1 MCYLNTYCK
10 VHFVRIPVGKES
22 RNMKEKE
29 QLNLNRMIPKAGAAI
44 VTVTVFLFAVFLII
58 NFSMGSYFVCLILP
72 IGFIMMTAGLYNECE
87 GDRKV
92 AANIGLILA
101 AVYAAFIML
110 VYFSQLT
117 TVKNEQLNEQAAKLL
132 EFGKFGLIFNYDLL
146 GYGVMALSTF
156 FTGLSMK
163 PDNKTDK
170 WLKALLMIHGVFFFS
185 CTFMPITG
193 MFAKI
198 SSGGD
203 GIGGRLALVAWCVYF
218 LPVGILS
225 FLHFRKR

>member
-1 MCYLNTYCK
+1 M
-10 VHFVRIPVGKES
+10 
-22 RNMKEKE
+22 
-29 QLNLNRMIPKAGAAI
+29 NLNKIMSKAGSLI
-44 VTVTVFLFAVFLII
+44 VTGTVFLFAVFLII
-58 NFSMGSYFVCLILP
+58 NFSIGSFFVCLILP
-72 IGFIMMTAGLYNECE
+72 IGFIMMTAGLHNECE
-87 GDRKV
+87 DDRKV

-101 AVYAAFIML
+101 AVYATFIMF
-110 VYFSQLT
+110 VYFTQLT

-132 EFGKFGLIFNYDLL
+132 EFGKFGLIFNCDLL

-163 PDNKTDK
+163 PNSKTGK
-170 WLKALLMIHGVFFFS
+170 WLKALLMIHGVFYFS

-193 MFAKI
+193 MFAKM

-203 GIGGRLALVAWCVYF
+203 GIGGRLALVAWCVFF

-225 FLHFRKR
+225 FFHFNNRKQ